1 MPLAAALI
9 CSPQGGKFIAMKKW
23 LKSLAVF
30 IVIASIAY
38 LLTAQEAS
46 AISVELAKK
55 CRALAIKA
63 HPAPKVGTKA
73 TGADKAQREYFQSCV
88 AKNGKM
94 EN

>member
-1 MPLAAALI
+1 MAQWVKALTVI
-9 CSPQGGKFIAMKKW
+9 
-23 LKSLAVF
+23 
-30 IVIASIAY
+30 IVIASMAY
-38 LLTAQEAS
+38 LMPAQKAT

-63 HPAPKVGTKA
+63 HPIPTAGTKA
-73 TGADKAQREYFQSCV
+73 TGAAKAERDYFQSCV

>member
-1 MPLAAALI
+1 MVQWVKTLTVI
-9 CSPQGGKFIAMKKW
+9 
-23 LKSLAVF
+23 
-30 IVIASIAY
+30 IVIASTAY
-38 LLTAQEAS
+38 FLSPQKAS

-63 HPAPKVGTKA
+63 HPTPTAGTKV
-73 TGADKAQREYFQSCV
+73 TGAAKAERDYFQSCV